1 MADINLEKKSGP
13 GPWVWVAG
21 LVVLALVVWGVVE
34 FMGDD
39 RTAADE
45 RDTTPAAEQY
55 PAEYETQQPLPR
67 TEPYTPPP
75 ATDPA
80 VQDPAAPGT
89 TAPPGTTDPGAP
101 GEPGTTNPAGTG
113 NQRR

>member
-1 MADINLEKKSGP
+1 
-13 GPWVWVAG
+13 
-21 LVVLALVVWGVVE
+21 VVLALVVWGVVE

-80 VQDPAAPGT
+80 VQDPARAWHHGASGNHRPGR
-89 TAPPGTTDPGAP
+89 
-101 GEPGTTNPAGTG
+101 TG
-113 NQRR
+113 